1 MNQPGWSGGQ
11 AYHVRQTNQTGS
23 SHYPLTMQV
32 FTLHLASPFFPVK
45 GEESTAET
53 EMRGDF
59 LAINKLIT
67 SVF

>member
-1 MNQPGWSGGQ
+1 MPYLFGMICLIQLPDVYKRQPLKLP
-11 AYHVRQTNQTGS
+11 VI
-23 SHYPLTMQV
+23 
-32 FTLHLASPFFPVK
+32 FLHLASPFFPVK

>member
-1 MNQPGWSGGQ
+1 MVAVFWGR
-11 AYHVRQTNQTGS
+11 YS
-23 SHYPLTMQV
+23 SFLLHLPLKLPV
-32 FTLHLASPFFPVK
+32 IFLHLASPFFPVK